1 MGAFKQFTTKDVT
14 ITPFN
19 ASKGFN
25 YSGSSITGSDV
36 SINIYYGKNVPY
48 NDPSD
53 LETGFVFTQS
63 NSNAYNSAKQLFY
76 TNFLTQSTGDN
87 VTTASLVPG
96 ALQNGVL
103 NSADSRFIGPINC
116 PRFEN
121 YLQSSLTQ
129 SRFLETS
136 SYPTDTLNPDD
147 AGTLT
152 TISIPHKLYGEQIVP
167 STFEFT
173 YTDTGGT
180 YSDVLITDDGEGN
193 LISSS
198 INPTTDLVVGQIF
211 YAQGLAVITTGS
223 NAPSGTATKLND
235 IGYYTG
241 TTGAADINNVNIKFS
256 SSFTIYEQQFKC
268 TILENEF
275 GFSTNPSILKNNGIS
290 GSINVEVKDFATS
303 SYFDPYVTCVGLYNE
318 NTQLVAVGK
327 LSFPL
332 PISQFTDT
340 TIVVNFDS

>member
-36 SINIYYGKNVPY
+36 NINIYYGKNVPY
-48 NDPSD
+48 NDPLD

-63 NSNAYNSAKQLFY
+63 LSNTYNSAKQLFY

-129 SRFLETS
+129 SRFLETA
-136 SYPTDTLNPDD
+136 SYPTDTLNPNA
-147 AGTLT
+147 AGKLT

-173 YTDTGGT
+173 YTDNDEDTFIN
-180 YSDVLITDDGEGN
+180 VLITDDGEGN

-198 INPTTDLVVGQIF
+198 TDPATDLVVGQIF

-223 NAPSGTATKLND
+223 NNEGNKLND
-235 IGYYTG
+235 IGEVIG
-241 TTGAADINNVNIKFS
+241 TTGDADIDNVNIKFS
-256 SSFTIYEQQFKC
+256 SSLTIYEQQFKC

-275 GFSTNPSILKNNGIS
+275 GFSTNPSILKNNEIS

-318 NTQLVAVGK
+318 STQLVAVGK

>member
-19 ASKGFN
+19 ASRGFN

-36 SINIYYGKNVPY
+36 NVNIYYGKNVPY

-63 NSNAYNSAKQLFY
+63 NSNIYNSAKQLFY

-96 ALQNGVL
+96 VLQNGTP
-103 NSADSRFIGPINC
+103 NSADDRFIGPING

-129 SRFLETS
+129 SRFLETA
-136 SYPTDTLNPDD
+136 SYPRDTLNPDN
-147 AGTLT
+147 AGTIT
-152 TISIPHKLYGEQIVP
+152 TISIPHKLYGEQITP

-173 YTDTGGT
+173 YTSAGNYT
-180 YSDVLITDDGEGN
+180 DVLITDDGEGN

-198 INPTTDLVVGQIF
+198 INPASNLVVGQIF
-211 YAQGLAVITTGS
+211 YSQGLAVITTGS
-223 NAPSGTATKLND
+223 NASGGSTKKLND
-235 IGYYTG
+235 IGFYTG
-241 TTGAADINNVNIKFS
+241 ISGSADINDVNIKFS

-275 GFSTNPSILKNNGIS
+275 GFSTNPSLLKNNGVS
-290 GSINVEVKDFATS
+290 GSVNVEVKDFVTS